1 MFFLGPPCK
10 EINIAGPSTRTV
22 FSPPSSSSSW
32 TSSAIW
38 LDSEVTKASLE
49 ASIAAMLKTLL
60 LSTRKFSNDLE
71 TDQNYPCWE
80 R

>member
-1 MFFLGPPCK
+1 MFFGGGPPCK

-22 FSPPSSSSSW
+22 FSPPSSS

-38 LDSEVTKASLE
+38 LNSEVTKASLE